1 MNHQQ
6 QSNRAPWRHYAAACA
21 LVAVAALLRMGPLQA
36 LGSGVEW
43 LTFYPVVMIAA
54 IYGGLY
60 AGLLATVLSCV
71 VVTFFWSSIVS
82 VPLAVDFAHLL
93 GSGIFVLSGCLVSVV
108 AEALHRAQ
116 TRTIAVQKQAE
127 VANQSRLLFENSPV
141 GMLAIDTVTG
151 WVVQANDIALSMWG
165 YTLAE
170 ILTMTASDLTYP
182 EDRAASDTRNAALA
196 NAEIDRVHFEKRY
209 LKKDGSYFW
218 AESYVSTLKDSNGKV
233 IRLIGST
240 FDLTER
246 KRAEEAR
253 REIEERYRFLFVNM
267 LEGYAFC
274 KMLFEG
280 DVPIDFIYLDV
291 NGKFEE
297 LTGLRNV
304 VGKRVS
310 DAIPGIRAANP
321 ELFEVYGRVARNGT
335 PERLETYVPGLEIWF
350 SLSVYSP
357 CRDYFV
363 AVFDNITERKKAE
376 DQLRVAAITFESN
389 EGMMVTDAGR
399 NIIKVNPAFT
409 KITGYAAE
417 EVIGKNPRLLSSGR
431 QSARVY
437 ELMWKSINESGAWEG
452 EMWDRRKN
460 GEIYPVHQ
468 TITAVKDK
476 NGIVSNYV
484 GIFSDS
490 SASQAAA
497 DEIKHLAFFDVLTGL
512 PNRRLLID
520 RLQQAMTASL
530 RSGKQGALL
539 FIDLDDFK
547 TLNDTLGHDMGDLLL
562 QQVAQRLR
570 ASVGDGDSVARF
582 GGDEFVVMLEALS
595 EHAVEAAAKA
605 EDLGENILAVLN
617 QPYQLDAHVVH
628 STPSIGAAL
637 FADRNWKIDDLFKQA
652 DIAMYQAKKA
662 GRNTF
667 RFFDPQMQEAIIV
680 RVALEG
686 ELRKA
691 IENREFE
698 LHYQIQ
704 VNGLYRP
711 LGAEALIRWNHPLR
725 GLVSPA
731 HFIPIAEDTGL
742 ILPIGQWVLETA
754 CAQLSAW
761 QHDALTRELVLAV
774 NVSAKQFRQAEFV
787 QQVQAALRR
796 HAVDPML
803 LKLELTETMLLEN
816 IDDII
821 ETMSALKNMGVQ
833 FSLDD
838 FGTGYSSLQYLKRLP
853 LDQLKIDQTFVRD
866 IALDSS
872 DRAIVQTIIAMAH
885 SLRLGVI
892 AEGVETEEQRQFL
905 LDKDCTNFQ
914 GYLFGRPVAI
924 EQFMFQLRQIVN
936 VEA

>member
-1 MNHQQ
+1 
-6 QSNRAPWRHYAAACA
+6 
-21 LVAVAALLRMGPLQA
+21 
-36 LGSGVEW
+36 
-43 LTFYPVVMIAA
+43 
-54 IYGGLY
+54 
-60 AGLLATVLSCV
+60 
-71 VVTFFWSSIVS
+71 
-82 VPLAVDFAHLL
+82 
-93 GSGIFVLSGCLVSVV
+93 
-108 AEALHRAQ
+108 
-116 TRTIAVQKQAE
+116 
-127 VANQSRLLFENSPV
+127 
-141 GMLAIDTVTG
+141 
-151 WVVQANDIALSMWG
+151 
-165 YTLAE
+165 
-170 ILTMTASDLTYP
+170 
-182 EDRAASDTRNAALA
+182 
-196 NAEIDRVHFEKRY
+196 
-209 LKKDGSYFW
+209 
-218 AESYVSTLKDSNGKV
+218 
-233 IRLIGST
+233 
-240 FDLTER
+240 
-246 KRAEEAR
+246 
-253 REIEERYRFLFVNM
+253 
-267 LEGYAFC
+267 
-274 KMLFEG
+274 
-280 DVPIDFIYLDV
+280 
-291 NGKFEE
+291 
-297 LTGLRNV
+297 LTGLRYV